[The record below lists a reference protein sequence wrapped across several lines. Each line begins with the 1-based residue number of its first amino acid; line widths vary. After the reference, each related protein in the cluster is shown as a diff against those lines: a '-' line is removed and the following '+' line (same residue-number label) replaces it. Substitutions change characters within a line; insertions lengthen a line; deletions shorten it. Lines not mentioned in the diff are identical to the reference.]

1 MEKSVLNVT
10 PSLNNA
16 FMAMVMEAFKDGA
29 LSTKTKELIAVAAS
43 LTAGCDKCAAAH
55 TEGARQ
61 WGATD
66 AEIREAVAVAEVI
79 AAGAVRARAGGIEAK
94 ENSG

>member
-1 MEKSVLNVT
+1 MLNVT

-16 FMAMVMEAFKDGA
+16 FMAMVMEVFQDGA
-29 LSTKTKELIAVAAS
+29 LSTKTKELIAIAAS
-43 LTAGCDKCAAAH
+43 LTAGCGKCAAAH

-66 AEIREAVAVAEVI
+66 AEIREAIAVAEVI
-79 AAGAVRARAGGIEAK
+79 AAGAVRSLANGIEVK
-94 ENSG
+94 DNNR